1 MSPETP
7 ALGPAAAITREAI
20 ADLPIRRY
28 QGEVRLV
35 ATADDLAAAM
45 DDIRRET
52 VVGLDTETRPAFTK
66 GESHLPCLV
75 QVATARAVHL
85 FQLQRVDC
93 SLALS
98 ELLEHPEIVK
108 AGIALAHDMRQLKQV
123 FPFESVRVLDL
134 GGIVRRHGVGQT
146 GLRNL
151 VGLYLGFRIP
161 KGQRTSNWAAP
172 RLSPAQIN
180 YAATDAWACRE
191 LYLCFQQLGLTDA
204 SSVGASPTATGYQS
218 DAQARNAG
226 YGGVPAAT
234 KPHGGR

>member
-1 MSPETP
+1 LSAETP
-7 ALGPAAAITREAI
+7 PPGQAAAITREEI

-35 ATADDLAAAM
+35 ATVDDLAAAM

-75 QVATARAVHL
+75 QVATARTVHL

-93 SLALS
+93 SPALTD
-98 ELLEHPEIVK
+98 LLEHPDIVK
-108 AGIALAHDMRQLKQV
+108 AGIALAHDLRQLKQV
-123 FPFESVRVLDL
+123 FPFESMRVLDL
-134 GGIVRRHGVGQT
+134 GGIVRHHGVRQT

-172 RLSPAQIN
+172 RLSPSQIN

-191 LYLCFQQLGLTDA
+191 LYLRFQALGLLA
-204 SSVGASPTATGYQS
+204 
-218 DAQARNAG
+218 
-226 YGGVPAAT
+226 PAL
-234 KPHGGR
+234 